1 MEPDLTPD
9 AIEEGLDRLETIQEE
24 LEEIKQRT
32 ANPRRSFY
40 NGIFQGVGVL
50 LGGIFGA
57 IALGWIL
64 SILGVVPGFGDL
76 ADYLRTF
83 VDNFERTH

>member
-1 MEPDLTPD
+1 MEP
-9 AIEEGLDRLETIQEE
+9 AIEEGLERLETIQEE

-32 ANPRRSFY
+32 ANPRRSFT

-57 IALGWIL
+57 LALGWIL
-64 SILGVVPGFGDL
+64 SIMGIVPGFGDL
-76 ADYLRTF
+76 ADYLRSL
-83 VDNFERTH
+83 VDNFGRRY